1 MKELNLKNCQKVVG
15 GNSSSS
21 AHLKVG
27 VSMPKKPK

>member
-21 AHLKVG
+21 AHLELG
-27 VSMPKKPK
+27 VSKPTRPK